1 MGNLLSQYQ
10 YLVDRY
16 SQSLTK
22 YDVQELFERLVEIKG
37 NNVTAATRE
46 AGIQRKTVYDWENNS
61 EDIRNSTKRKVL
73 DASLKNDLHRT
84 IEFLVRKNAM
94 NHHEILER
102 YISMS
107 CDEIMSIN
115 DPQEFQRRTMLFE
128 KFIKSNS
135 GAIHDTKTIPI
146 EEMIDSINQKSTSL
160 GVKGIAKDINLI
172 SPLILSQ
179 KFIHL
184 LEIFDV
190 KTMFKGE
197 IADKLD
203 LPKEFVERACRA
215 MSYIGPS
222 TEPEE
227 QIMRRPERRMA
238 KFDIQEVG
246 LQTPSRLYYSQRYY
260 SQRR

>member
-1 MGNLLSQYQ
+1 MSQHQ

-16 SQSLTK
+16 SKSLTK
-22 YDVQELFERLVEIKG
+22 YDVKELFERLVEIKG

-61 EDIRNSTKRKVL
+61 EDIRTSTKSKVL

-102 YISMS
+102 YISMN
-107 CDEIMSIN
+107 CDEIISIN
-115 DPQEFQRRTMLFE
+115 DPQEFQRRTMSFE

-172 SPLILSQ
+172 SPLVLSQ

-184 LEIFDV
+184 LEIFDMN
-190 KTMFKGE
+190 TMFKDE
-197 IADKLD
+197 IAHKVD
-203 LPKEFVERACRA
+203 LPKEFIERACKA
-215 MSYIGPS
+215 INYFDPS
-222 TEPEE
+222 TRPTEE
-227 QIMRRPERRMA
+227 FVDVYGKRIARLNVQRTELKTKGYIFA
-238 KFDIQEVG
+238 QQE
-246 LQTPSRLYYSQRYY
+246 
-260 SQRR
+260 

>member
-1 MGNLLSQYQ
+1 MSQHQ

-22 YDVQELFERLVEIKG
+22 YDVKELFERLVEMKG

-61 EDIRNSTKRKVL
+61 EDIRTSTKSKVL

-94 NHHEILER
+94 NHREILER
-102 YISMS
+102 YISMN

-128 KFIKSNS
+128 KFMKSNS

-172 SPLILSQ
+172 SPLVLSQ

-184 LEIFDV
+184 LEIFDMN
-190 KTMFKGE
+190 TMFKDE
-197 IADKLD
+197 IAHKAD
-203 LPKEFVERACRA
+203 LPKEFIERACKA
-215 MSYIGPS
+215 INYFNPS
-222 TEPEE
+222 TQPLGESVDLYGMK
-227 QIMRRPERRMA
+227 IA
-238 KFDIQEVG
+238 KLDVQRVG
-246 LQTPSRLYYSQRYY
+246 LKTKDYIFAQQE
-260 SQRR
+260 